1 MKKLLVLASLLF
13 LTACSE
19 PLDTVS
25 DSMPMGEIK
34 QEKEI
39 MKKAV
44 HIYSLTQNSEG
55 TIIHWDERDKWLIVP
70 ASVVVEHPKALVETS
85 NGQLLEGT
93 VTYID
98 TELNTAIVH
107 FRNSAI
113 LEEKKLDLNEA
124 SKTYKTFSVEDK
136 EITLTVAQMEAFIQ
150 SLNNK
155 GVPFEERT
163 EARAQLQAFPSL
175 IAKPDNKIENY
186 EKETFSFDRDAI
198 QLQVNEFVKQYNA
211 YVNEQENALFS
222 MIANDEVKKIFLE
235 WEAFGEKF
243 TFFEPEVTSIS
254 YEGFLYRGQFQTK
267 MGEKDPKEV
276 NVALAFM
283 KENETYRIVTFA
295 ISEK

>member
-1 MKKLLVLASLLF
+1 MKKLLILASLLF

-19 PLDTVS
+19 PMDSVS

-55 TIIHWDERDKWLIVP
+55 TIIHWNERDKWLIVP

-93 VTYID
+93 VTYIN

-113 LEEKKLDLNEA
+113 LEEKKLNLNDA
-124 SKTYKTFSVEDK
+124 SKTYKTFSGEDK
-136 EITLTVAQMEAFIQ
+136 EITLTVAQIEELV
-150 SLNNK
+150 STLSNK
-155 GVPFEERT
+155 GVSFDERI
-163 EARAQLQAFPSL
+163 EARALLQTYPPF
-175 IAKPDNKIENY
+175 IAKQVNKIENY
-186 EKETFSFDRDAI
+186 EKETFSFDRDVI
-198 QLQVNEFVKQYNA
+198 QLQVNEFIKQYNA
-211 YVNEQENALFS
+211 YVNEQENTLLS

-235 WEAFGEKF
+235 WEEYGEKF

-295 ISEK
+295 IGEK